1 MGEVGA
7 CLFCLE
13 GVFPYGYVGAP
24 TDTEEACV
32 GNVEGGGGR
41 RGVVGV
47 HFAEGADVED
57 VHSGVCACCRH
68 VVSPSVDGYRSHG
81 AAVGEHFH

>member
-1 MGEVGA
+1 MQ
-7 CLFCLE
+7 
-13 GVFPYGYVGAP
+13 
-24 TDTEEACV
+24 
-32 GNVEGGGGR
+32 GGGR
-41 RGVVGV
+41 RWGVVGV
-47 HFAEGADVED
+47 HFAKGADVED